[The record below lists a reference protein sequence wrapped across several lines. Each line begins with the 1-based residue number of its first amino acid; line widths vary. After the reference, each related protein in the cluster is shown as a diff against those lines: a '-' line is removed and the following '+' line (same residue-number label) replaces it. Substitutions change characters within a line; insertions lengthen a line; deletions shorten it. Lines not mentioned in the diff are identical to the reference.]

1 MYGFSY
7 EKKTDNCANKK
18 KYEFVGYVKQL
29 FDNQNN
35 GRGFEKSPS
44 T

>member
-35 GRGFEKSPS
+35 RRGFEKSPS